1 MLAARG
7 GGKWNAKKR
16 FPLDLFSWNS
26 TGPTPKASGEAVP
39 FESFCSLH
47 PTQPSISAPWPLT
60 PLSTWGAPDTSLPAT
75 EALDV
80 KHNAMHRPVSHIKL
94 KIKKSSWITCMPSFV
109 SMYQL

>member
-1 MLAARG
+1 MQRKDFLWICSHG
-7 GGKWNAKKR
+7 IQLDQ
-16 FPLDLFSWNS
+16 PLTHPESGTLRVFLY
-26 TGPTPKASGEAVP
+26 PT
-39 FESFCSLH
+39 
-47 PTQPSISAPWPLT
+47 PTQPSVSAPWPLT
-60 PLSTWGAPDTSLPAT
+60 PPVHRGAPDTSPAT